1 MMTELSFWEKYP
13 FKSFMFLHYKG
24 LELNS
29 SFIPSSPDCWCR
41 WRNVVSGSRRLWTS
55 AWDFFWKVL
64 RVANQ
69 AQRMTL
75 LSGSTMPD
83 RYCDE
88 HAKACLWEI
97 ERPMSDTEAQSFHR
111 PKTFKDLDY
120 IMRVS
125 SSVSYWFEAWM
136 WWPLSHCGAGTV
148 GSRQW
153 GGGGRLSREELRR
166 LGACWTRTGAVTS
179 NMRLLFVKHCHQLQ
193 RETQR
198 QKEWERGV
206 YI

>member
-1 MMTELSFWEKYP
+1 
-13 FKSFMFLHYKG
+13 MFLHYKC

-29 SFIPSSPDCWCR
+29 SFTPSSPDCWCR

-55 AWDFFWKVL
+55 VWDFFWKVL

-69 AQRMTL
+69 AQRMTS
-75 LSGSTMPD
+75 LSVSTMPD

-97 ERPMSDTEAQSFHR
+97 ERPMSGRRSKLPQQWHISNFQR
-111 PKTFKDLDY
+111 PRLHY
-120 IMRVS
+120 ES
-125 SSVSYWFEAWM
+125 LHL
-136 WWPLSHCGAGTV
+136 PLTGSKRGCGNLYLAV
-148 GSRQW
+148 GQVRLEGRQW

-166 LGACWTRTGAVTS
+166 LGACWARAGAVTS
-179 NMRLLFVKHCHQLQ
+179 DMRLLFVKHCHQLQ

-198 QKEWERGV
+198 QKEVFTFKRMKL
-206 YI
+206 